1 MIKDIRVV
9 EWVDEAKK
17 FKWDI
22 QVIREGSDKW
32 EPVAFVKLERKP
44 EEISKERN
52 T

>member
-9 EWVDEAKK
+9 DWVDEAKN

-22 QVIREGSDKW
+22 QVMREGSDEW
-32 EPVAFVKLERKP
+32 EPATYVRLEKRP
-44 EEISKERN
+44 EKVSREKN